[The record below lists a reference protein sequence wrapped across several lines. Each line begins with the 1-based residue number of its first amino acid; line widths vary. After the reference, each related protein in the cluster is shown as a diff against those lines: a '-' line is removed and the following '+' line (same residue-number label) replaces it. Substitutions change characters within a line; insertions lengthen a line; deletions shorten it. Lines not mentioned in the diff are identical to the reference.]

1 MNNLS
6 APGIMM
12 SSQLWNENIR
22 GKIGTTCMLPALI
35 LASAFFAGFFLG
47 YVARAW
53 RSHKRR
59 THYLMYAPYQSRS
72 QTSAFGHAR
81 RAF

>member
-1 MNNLS
+1 
-6 APGIMM
+6 
-12 SSQLWNENIR
+12 
-22 GKIGTTCMLPALI
+22 MLPALI
-35 LASAFFAGFFLG
+35 LASTFLAGFLLG

-72 QTSAFGHAR
+72 SQTSAFGHAR